1 MTEGCHA
8 PSPRGPAVGLD
19 TARPR
24 ARRARSTG
32 RARRRFALVVLAL
45 SALSAAFAQAEPPPL
60 PDGVARIHYGRPDGD
75 YGGWVLHVWEDTLEQ
90 VSWSAGL
97 PITGTTAYGA
107 YWDVRLADD
116 ARRVGFIVHQ
126 GDLKDPGPDMFLLLE
141 THGREVWLVSGSDRI
156 LASPPLGAPESGTAR
171 LHYHRP
177 DGDYAGW
184 TLHVW
189 EDTVE
194 QVAWTDG
201 LTPAGTTADGVFW
214 TIRLAEGARR
224 VGFIVHRGDV
234 KDPGPDMFLEL
245 ERLAGPEGSGYEAWV
260 VSGSAT
266 VFGERPDLRALGG
279 GDLTAQRA
287 HWVARDLLLWDV
299 GLPLAGAVYTL
310 HHAEAADLA
319 LADGAITGGAALRLT
334 VDPDGAPAAVLARF
348 PHLAG
353 TTALRLDPS
362 AYDVVPDLLRRQ
374 TAVSLTAPD
383 GQLLDAT
390 GLQIPGVLDD
400 LYATDAPL
408 GVHRVGDA
416 PVLSV
421 WAPTARSV
429 QLHLFD
435 GDEAHALPM
444 QPDVGTGVWR
454 LQGEPDWWGRDYLYE
469 VEVFAPSTGRVERN
483 LVTDPYSLSL
493 RMNSARSQVVDLD
506 DPALKPDGW
515 DALVKPPLSDPV
527 DAVIYELHVRDFSAV
542 DTTVPEDLRGT
553 YAAFGLDGSGG
564 VAHLTALAEAGVTHL
579 HLLPTF
585 DIATIDEDRSS
596 WLEPDLPDLPLPSSS
611 NAFQAAVESV
621 RDRDGFNWGYD
632 PWHFLTPEGSYAT
645 DPDGPARVRE
655 FRELVM
661 ALDAIGLRVIVD
673 VVFNHTNAAGQSP
686 RSVLDRVVPGYYHRL
701 DEGGRVHTSSCCPN
715 TATEHAM
722 MERLMLDAVALWARA
737 YKVDGFRFD
746 LMGHHMVRNMENVRA
761 TLGALTPAA
770 DGVHGDAVLLYG
782 EGWDFGEVAAGARGV
797 NATQLNLAG
806 SGIGTFNDRLRDAVR
821 GGGPFDAGADLVRMQ
836 GFATGLGTMP
846 NALTASLDPAAQA
859 DAARR
864 AADLVRVGLAGNL
877 AAVTF
882 EGADGAAVR
891 GDEVPYHGQP
901 GGYGGVPQ
909 DHVVYVS
916 KHDNQTLW
924 EIAQYKLPDALPTDH
939 RVRAHLVALSTVL
952 YAQGVPFLHAGSDL
966 LRSKSLDR
974 NSYDAGDWFN
984 AIDWSGATTNFG
996 RGLPL
1001 AADNR
1006 DSWSVMRDRLVNPLL
1021 APGPA
1026 DVAFASAAVQD
1037 MLRVRRDTPLFRL
1050 RSADDVLARVSF
1062 HLTGPHAPPGVIVM
1076 ELRDD
1081 LADRDDL
1088 DPAVDRVLVVINASP
1103 QRVNFDV
1110 PGGTERAWTVH
1121 PALARG
1127 ADADALRSAVVY
1139 LGSGR
1144 ATVPPLTTVVFV
1156 APAAAR

>member
-1 MTEGCHA
+1 MTHRSPS
-8 PSPRGPAVGLD
+8 PSPRSS
-19 TARPR
+19 
-24 ARRARSTG
+24 RRAW
-32 RARRRFALVVLAL
+32 LLVLAL
-45 SALSAAFAQAEPPPL
+45 TLLATGFAQPEPPPL
-60 PDGVARIHYGRPDGD
+60 PDGVARIHYQRPDGD

-97 PITGTTAYGA
+97 PVAGTTAYGA
-107 YWDVRLADD
+107 YWDVRLRDD

-126 GDLKDPGPDMFLLLE
+126 GDLKDPGPDMFLRLDV
-141 THGREVWLVSGSDRI
+141 HGREIWLMSGSDRI
-156 LASPPLGAPESGTAR
+156 LTAPPLGAVERGTAR

-184 TLHVW
+184 VLHVW
-189 EDTVE
+189 EDTIE
-194 QVAWTDG
+194 QVTWADG
-201 LTPAGTTADGVFW
+201 LAPAGTTEDGVFW
-214 TIRLAEGARR
+214 TVRLAEGARR
-224 VGFIVHRGDV
+224 VGFIVHKGDL
-234 KDPGPDMFLEL
+234 KDPGPDMFLDL
-245 ERLAGPEGSGYEAWV
+245 DRLPADGGGGYEAWV

-266 VFGERPDLRALGG
+266 VFPERPDLRTLGG
-279 GDLTAQRA
+279 GDLAAQRA

-299 GLPLAGAVYTL
+299 GLPLPGAVYTL
-310 HHAEAADLA
+310 HHAEASDLA
-319 LADGAITGGAALRLT
+319 LADGAVTGGASLRLR

-362 AYDVVPDLLRRQ
+362 ALDVVPDLLRRQ

-383 GQLLDAT
+383 GRLLDAT
-390 GLQIPGVLDD
+390 GLQLPGVLDD

-408 GVHRVGDA
+408 GVHRDGDA
-416 PVLSV
+416 PALSV

-435 GDEAHALPM
+435 GDEATVLPM
-444 QPDVGTGVWR
+444 RFDGSAGVWR
-454 LQGEPDWWGRDYLYE
+454 IAGATDWWGRDYLYE
-469 VEVFAPSTGRVERN
+469 VEVVAPTTGRIERN
-483 LVTDPYSLSL
+483 LVTDPYSVSL
-493 RMNSARSQVVDLD
+493 RQNSTRSQIVDLD

-515 DALVKPPLSDPV
+515 DALVKPPLADPV
-527 DAVIYELHVRDFSAV
+527 DAVIYELHVRDFSAA
-542 DTTVPEDLRGT
+542 DPTVPAELRGT
-553 YAAFGLDGSGG
+553 YAAFGLEGSAG
-564 VAHLTALAEAGVTHL
+564 VSHLTALAQAGLTHV

-585 DIATIDEDRSS
+585 DITTVDEDRST

-611 NAFQAAVESV
+611 NAFQAAVEAV

-632 PWHFLTPEGSYAT
+632 PWHFLAPEGSYAT

-661 ALDAIGLRVIVD
+661 ALDEIGLRVIVD

-686 RSVLDRVVPGYYHRL
+686 RSVLDRIVPGYYHRL
-701 DEGGRVHTSSCCPN
+701 DEAGRVHTSSCCPN

-761 TLGALTPAA
+761 VLDALTPVD
-770 DGVHGDAVLLYG
+770 DGVHGAAVLLYG
-782 EGWDFGEVAAGARGV
+782 EGWNFGEVADGARGV

-821 GGGPFDAGADLVRMQ
+821 GGGPFDGGADLVRLQ

-846 NALTASLDPAAQA
+846 NAMTMGLDPAAQA

-877 AAVTF
+877 AAVTLEDA
-882 EGADGAAVR
+882 EGRLVR
-891 GDEVPYHGQP
+891 GDEVPYHAQP

-924 EIAQYKLPDALPTDH
+924 DIAQYKLPDDLPTEA

-1006 DSWSVMRDRLVNPLL
+1006 DSWAVMRDRLVNPRM
-1021 APGPA
+1021 APGPD
-1026 DVAFASAAVQD
+1026 DVAFAAATVRD

-1050 RSADDVLARVSF
+1050 RSSDDVLARVSF
-1062 HLTGPHAPPGVIVM
+1062 HLTGPDAPPGVIVM

-1081 LADRDDL
+1081 LSGHADL

-1103 QRVNFDV
+1103 TRINFDV
-1110 PGGTERAWTVH
+1110 PGGADRIWVVH
-1121 PALARG
+1121 PTLAAG
-1127 ADADALRSAVVY
+1127 ADAATLRSAAVY
-1139 LGSGR
+1139 QGSAR

-1156 APAAAR
+1156 APTAPH

>member
-1 MTEGCHA
+1 MEAPMTDRS
-8 PSPRGPAVGLD
+8 PSPSLRGTL
-19 TARPR
+19 
-24 ARRARSTG
+24 
-32 RARRRFALVVLAL
+32 LLVLAL
-45 SALSAAFAQAEPPPL
+45 TLLATGFAQAEPPPL
-60 PDGVARIHYGRPDGD
+60 PDGVARIHYQRPDGD

-97 PITGTTAYGA
+97 PIAGTTAYGA
-107 YWDVRLADD
+107 YWDVRLSDG
-116 ARRVGFIVHQ
+116 ARRVGFIVHK
-126 GDLKDPGPDMFLLLE
+126 GDLKDPGPDMFLRLDV
-141 THGREVWLVSGSDRI
+141 HGHEVWLVSGSDRI
-156 LASPPLGAPESGTAR
+156 LTAPPLGAVERGTAR

-184 TLHVW
+184 VLHVW
-189 EDTVE
+189 EDTIE
-194 QVAWTDG
+194 QVSWADG

-214 TIRLAEGARR
+214 TIRLAEGASR
-224 VGFIVHRGDV
+224 VGFIVHKGDL
-234 KDPGPDMFLEL
+234 KDPGPDMFLDL
-245 ERLAGPEGSGYEAWV
+245 DRLAGPEGTGYEAWL

-266 VFGERPDLRALGG
+266 VFAERPDLRALGG
-279 GDLTAQRA
+279 GDLAAQRA

-299 GLPLAGAVYTL
+299 GLPLPGAVYAL
-310 HHAEAADLA
+310 HHAEASDLA
-319 LADGAITGGAALRLT
+319 LSEGAVTGGASLRLT
-334 VDPDGAPAAVLARF
+334 VDPDGPPATVLARF

-353 TTALRLDPS
+353 TTALRIDPS
-362 AYDVVPDLLRRQ
+362 AFDVVPDLLRRQ
-374 TAVSLTAPD
+374 TAVSMTGPD

-390 GLQIPGVLDD
+390 GLQLPGVLDD

-408 GVHRVGDA
+408 GVHRAGDA

-421 WAPTARSV
+421 WAPTARTV
-429 QLHLFD
+429 HLHLFD
-435 GDEAHALPM
+435 GDEATVLPM
-444 QPDVGTGVWR
+444 PFDRTTGVWR
-454 LQGEPDWWGRDYLYE
+454 IAGAPDWWGRDYLYE
-469 VEVFAPSTGRVERN
+469 VEVYAPSTGRVERN

-493 RMNSARSQVVDLD
+493 RMNSARSQIVDLD
-506 DPALKPDGW
+506 DPALKPAGW
-515 DALVKPPLSDPV
+515 DALVKPPLADPV
-527 DAVIYELHVRDFSAV
+527 DAVIYELHVRDFSAA

-553 YAAFGLDGSGG
+553 YAAFGLEGSAG
-564 VAHLTALAEAGVTHL
+564 VTHLTALAEAGLTHL

-596 WLEPDLPDLPLPSSS
+596 WLEPDLPDLALPSSS

-632 PWHFLTPEGSYAT
+632 PWHFLVPEGSYAT
-645 DPDGPARVRE
+645 DPDGPRRVRE

-661 ALDAIGLRVIVD
+661 ALDEIGLRVIVD

-701 DEGGRVHTSSCCPN
+701 DEAGRVHTSTCCPN

-761 TLGALTPAA
+761 VLDALTPTV
-770 DGVHGDAVLLYG
+770 DGVHGQAVLLYG
-782 EGWDFGEVAAGARGV
+782 EGWNFGEVADGARGP

-821 GGGPFDAGADLVRMQ
+821 GGGPFDGGADLVRLQ

-846 NALTASLDPAAQA
+846 NAMTAGLDPAAQA

-877 AAVTF
+877 AAVTLVD
-882 EGADGAAVR
+882 ADGRSVR

-924 EIAQYKLPDALPTDH
+924 DIAQYKLPVDLPTDA

-984 AIDWSGATTNFG
+984 AIDWTGATTNFG

-1006 DSWSVMRDRLVNPLL
+1006 DSWAVMRDRLVNPLM
-1021 APGPA
+1021 APGPD
-1026 DVAFASAAVQD
+1026 DVAFAAAAVQD

-1050 RSADDVLARVSF
+1050 RSADDVLTRVSF
-1062 HLTGPHAPPGVIVM
+1062 HLTGPDAPPGVIVM

-1081 LADRDDL
+1081 LPGHADL
-1088 DPAVDRVLVVINASP
+1088 DPAVDRVLVVINASA
-1103 QRVNFDV
+1103 RRINLDV
-1110 PGGTERAWTVH
+1110 PGGADRVWTVH
-1121 PALARG
+1121 PTLAAG
-1127 ADADALRSAVVY
+1127 TDAATLRSAAVY
-1139 LGSGR
+1139 QGSGR

-1156 APAAAR
+1156 APSAAR